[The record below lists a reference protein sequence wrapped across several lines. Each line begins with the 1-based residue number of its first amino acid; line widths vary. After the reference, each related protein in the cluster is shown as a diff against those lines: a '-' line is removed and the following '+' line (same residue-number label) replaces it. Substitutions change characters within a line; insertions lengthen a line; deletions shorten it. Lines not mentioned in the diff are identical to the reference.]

1 MSHQSVADGW
11 VYGGLGP
18 DVAPPHPFADQPTEV
33 MVAPPRRRVRGLRLS
48 VLPSAPLLAQVAGG
62 GAALAGVW
70 LTWGASIALIAGGVA
85 AAVLGALREA
95 GKL

>member
-1 MSHQSVADGW
+1 MTESPVSR
-11 VYGGLGP
+11 
-18 DVAPPHPFADQPTEV
+18 HPFADPDP
-33 MVAPPRRRVRGLRLS
+33 VALRPPRRRVRGLRLTA
-48 VLPSAPLLAQVAGG
+48 VPSTALTAQVLGG

-70 LTWGASIALIAGGVA
+70 LTWGASIALIAGGIA

>member
-1 MSHQSVADGW
+1 MTESPVSRHPLAD
-11 VYGGLGP
+11 P
-18 DVAPPHPFADQPTEV
+18 DPVAPPV
-33 MVAPPRRRVRGLRLS
+33 RRRRVRGLRLTA
-48 VLPSAPLLAQVAGG
+48 VPSTALTAQVLGG

-70 LTWGASIALIAGGVA
+70 LTWGASIALIAGGIA